1 MNPTLRQK
9 LLVELLGIGMTA
21 LVVIGVLYPIFQNFS
36 KPFPFLQ
43 PNIIVIVLFLTYM
56 RYIFLLKYTWFG
68 RLFYIKMALLLL
80 SFPLGMWLAYES
92 REFLEY
98 VDTQLPDALLRLMR
112 PDRTEEQLVSLV
124 AYVRNEYTFFGVAAF
139 LANVA
144 LFFRLLM
151 SVWRGANTGEI

>member
-1 MNPTLRQK
+1 M
-9 LLVELLGIGMTA
+9 
-21 LVVIGVLYPIFQNFS
+21 
-36 KPFPFLQ
+36 
-43 PNIIVIVLFLTYM
+43 
-56 RYIFLLKYTWFG
+56 
-68 RLFYIKMALLLL
+68 LL

-112 PDRTEEQLVSLV
+112 HDRTEEQLVSLV